1 MDRIILKVVSTLRSD
16 PLANGYLLTAAR
28 ESALKAA
35 ATIVDCQTR
44 LCEDQPR
51 ARVRIMKLS

>member
-1 MDRIILKVVSTLRSD
+1 MHRIILKVVSTLRSD
-16 PLANGYLLTAAR
+16 ALANGYVLTAAR

-35 ATIVDCQTR
+35 TIMDCQMR

-51 ARVRIMKLS
+51 ARVRIIKLS